1 MKNKTPIIFSLN
13 LLLVLALGSCKTP
26 PCPDYVV
33 RVDTAIV
40 PEIYKEPLE
49 SYHGFDTLKFLTEKG
64 DTITFLGQGLH
75 TGFKQKDN
83 YAEDDCSTKSTTFK
97 QFVGYTFY
105 PVNEYPSEIQYY
117 VSRNLNTKNGIN
129 FYILINK
136 FTFYTFPDLPP
147 LTNPVYI
154 HNLEINGELYNNVY
168 KVYRNFD
175 PKDNNYIYYS
185 KSDGII
191 KVVFPNG
198 ETLSKIK

>member
-1 MKNKTPIIFSLN
+1 
-13 LLLVLALGSCKTP
+13 
-26 PCPDYVV
+26 
-33 RVDTAIV
+33 
-40 PEIYKEPLE
+40 
-49 SYHGFDTLKFLTEKG
+49 
-64 DTITFLGQGLH
+64 
-75 TGFKQKDN
+75 
-83 YAEDDCSTKSTTFK
+83 
-97 QFVGYTFY
+97 
-105 PVNEYPSEIQYY
+105 
-117 VSRNLNTKNGIN
+117 LNTKNGIN

-185 KSDGII
+185 ISDGII
-191 KVVFPNG
+191 KVVFPSG